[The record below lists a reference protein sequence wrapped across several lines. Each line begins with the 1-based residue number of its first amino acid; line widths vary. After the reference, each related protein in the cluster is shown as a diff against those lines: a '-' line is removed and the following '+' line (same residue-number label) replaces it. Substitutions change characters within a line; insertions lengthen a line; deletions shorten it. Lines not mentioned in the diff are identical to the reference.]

1 MRPDPWRRAATKPGM
16 RWKLLRRRLSVSA
29 PRVIVRSHLPWP
41 LRWAVIALSLG
52 FSAALALW
60 AFEFGKEIAGLDRS
74 SRQELAQLRQEVA
87 ALRSANER
95 ARAVADTAESLL
107 KAEKV
112 AQERLALQLRQLEA
126 DKLALQADL
135 GFFEG
140 LMPVVGQGVQIRGL
154 RLDTGTPGELRYQ
167 LLLMQPGRAA
177 TDFSGRYELVV
188 QGTRDGR
195 LWSTTHAGER
205 PLHFRQYQR
214 VEGLVRLPAD
224 AVIKTA
230 RARVL
235 DAKDGVRAELLARP

>member
-1 MRPDPWRRAATKPGM
+1 M

-41 LRWAVIALSLG
+41 LRWAVVAASLG

-74 SRQELAQLRQEVA
+74 SRQELAHLREEVA
-87 ALRSANER
+87 ALREANAR
-95 ARAVADTAESLL
+95 ARAVADSAESLL

-112 AQERLALQLRQLEA
+112 AQEQLGVQLRRLEA

-140 LMPVVGQGVQIRGL
+140 LMPLAGQGVQIRGL
-154 RLDTGTPGELRYQ
+154 QLDAGAPGALHYQ
-167 LLLMQPGRAA
+167 LLLMQPGRPSS
-177 TDFSGRYELVV
+177 DFSGRWELLL
-188 QGTRDGR
+188 QGAREGR
-195 LWSTTHAGER
+195 SWTATHPGDR
-205 PLHFRQYQR
+205 LLQFRQYLR
-214 VEGLVRLPAD
+214 LEGSVAVPPG

-230 RARVL
+230 RARVY
-235 DAKDGVRAELLARP
+235 DAQGGLRAELSARP

>member
-1 MRPDPWRRAATKPGM
+1 M

-29 PRVIVRSHLPWP
+29 PRMIVRSRLPWP
-41 LRWAVIALSLG
+41 LRWAVVALSLG

-74 SRQELAQLRQEVA
+74 SRDELVQLRREVEE
-87 ALRSANER
+87 LRAANER

-107 KAEKV
+107 KAEK
-112 AQERLALQLRQLEA
+112 ATQEQLALQLRQLEA
-126 DKLALQADL
+126 DKLALQEDL

-140 LMPVVGQGVQIRGL
+140 LLPLAGDGLQIRGL
-154 RLDTGTPGELRYQ
+154 QLDAGTPGQLRYQ